1 MTRAGSASL
10 TSICLIRHGET
21 AWNSEG
27 RLQGRED
34 VPLNDRGRDQAQKLA
49 DALAVDRWDLLA
61 SSPLS
66 RAWETATIMA
76 ARLGLPEPLA
86 IPELMERDYGAA
98 SGLTKVEAARRF
110 PDGSYPA
117 SETRADVRIRCW
129 PVVERLA
136 ARSAGGSVLVVTHGS
151 VIKSLLLAISDGAIP
166 AADLRNACSNLICRT
181 ANGPWQIVHHDRT
194 V

>member
-1 MTRAGSASL
+1 M
-10 TSICLIRHGET
+10 TSICLVRHGET

-34 VPLNDRGRDQAQKLA
+34 VPLNDRGRDQARKLA
-49 DALAVDRWDLLA
+49 DALAVDRWDLLV
-61 SSPLS
+61 SSPLC

-76 ARLGLPEPLA
+76 ARLGLPEPVA

-110 PDGSYPA
+110 PDGVYPA
-117 SETRADVRIRCW
+117 SETRADVRGRCW
-129 PVVERLA
+129 PVLERLA
-136 ARSAGGSVLVVTHGS
+136 TRSAGGSALVVTHGS

-166 AADLRNACSNLICRT
+166 AADLRNACSNLIYRT
-181 ANGPWQIVHHDRT
+181 ADSPWQIIHHDRT